1 MALATTPSLELD
13 PILDALDPEQRAA
26 ATLPDGPAQIIA
38 PAGSGKTTTM
48 VARLA
53 VLLARGVAP
62 ERICVVTFNRDAAAD
77 LRARVERRLGPSVPS
92 ATTIEIRTLHALAR
106 QVLLDAGEGRD
117 LVADRLPLLRA
128 ARRRLMAGDASVI
141 MPEAT
146 TLDSWLSARKIEGR
160 EPPPDTAPALAEYE
174 DLLRA
179 RGAIDFDDMVVR
191 AGDLIDTDP
200 RLRRRWQSRFLHV
213 CVDEFQDVDAAQLR
227 LVRLLAAPEDNLF
240 VVGDDDQTIYA
251 WRLADVRRILRF
263 SSDYPNARRV
273 MLATNYR
280 CPRTVIEASA
290 RMVAINRERFAK
302 PIRAPRAA
310 PREGKAISA
319 WSTTSADWPDAIARF
334 AAVEDR
340 AGRSCCFLART
351 RNELTPVLL
360 SLVRA
365 GVRHATAVAPLV
377 EAEPVVALVD
387 LARSSDDPDHPFHV
401 LRRQRAARG
410 WDRSQPSA
418 DLLADD
424 DHAALDALL
433 GWATAFAT
441 VGAFVSAY
449 DRARA
454 RIAALRDPD
463 APVELATVHASKGR
477 EWETVVLTGF
487 EEDRIPNRRS
497 LLDADD
503 PDRALEEERRL
514 AYVAVTRATRQL
526 ILAFDPRR
534 PSRFMREMG
543 FERAAQPAAATGSR
557 RRRRGAGVSGSS
569 TEPIPSTGRR

>member
-1 MALATTPSLELD
+1 MAIARTPTLELE

-26 ATLPDGPAQIIA
+26 ATLADGPAQIIA

-53 VLLARGVAP
+53 VLLSRGVEP
-62 ERICVVTFNRDAAAD
+62 ERICVVTFNRDAALD
-77 LRARVERRLGPSVPS
+77 LRGRVERRLGPSVPA
-92 ATTIEIRTLHALAR
+92 ATSIEIRTLHALAR
-106 QVLLDAGEGRD
+106 QVLLDAGEGRE

-128 ARRRLMAGDASVI
+128 ARRRLLASDAGLLL
-141 MPEAT
+141 PEASA
-146 TLDSWLSARKIEGR
+146 LDTWLSARKIEGR
-160 EPPPDTAPALAEYE
+160 EPPAEAAATLDAYD

-179 RGAIDFDDMVVR
+179 RGAIDFDDLVVR
-191 AGDLIDTDP
+191 ACELLETDP
-200 RLRRRWQSRFLHV
+200 RLRVRWQSRFLHV

-263 SSDYPNARRV
+263 SSDYPSARRV

-280 CPRTVIEASA
+280 CPRAVIEASA
-290 RMVAINRERFAK
+290 RMVAVNAERFAK
-302 PIRAPRAA
+302 PIRAPAGA
-310 PREGKAISA
+310 LSDPRSITA
-319 WSTTSADWPDAIARF
+319 WDATGAEWPEAMARF
-334 AAVEDR
+334 ALVEDR

-360 SLVRA
+360 ALVRA
-365 GVRHATAVAPLV
+365 GVRHTTAVPPLV

-401 LRRQRAARG
+401 LRRLRASRG
-410 WDRSQPSA
+410 WDRSQASG

-433 GWATAFAT
+433 GWATAFVT
-441 VGAFVSAY
+441 VDAFVRAY
-449 DRARA
+449 DAARE
-454 RIAALRDPD
+454 RIGALREPD
-463 APVELATVHASKGR
+463 ASVELATVHASKGR
-477 EWETVVLTGF
+477 EWETVVLLGF

-497 LLDADD
+497 LIDADD
-503 PDRALEEERRL
+503 RDRALEEERRL
-514 AYVAVTRATRQL
+514 AYVALTRATRRL
-526 ILAFDPRR
+526 TLAFDPTR
-534 PSRFMREMG
+534 PSPFLTEMG
-543 FERAAQPAAATGSR
+543 FVTC
-557 RRRRGAGVSGSS
+557 
-569 TEPIPSTGRR
+569 